1 MADENSLALDDVRCR
16 LKKLLVENLSLEDV
30 TPEEI
35 ADDEILFGEGLGLD
49 SLDAVEIVVILQ
61 RNWGLEVKDMEQ
73 GRKIFYSVETL
84 ANFIVENAE
93 GPQS

>member
-1 MADENSLALDDVRCR
+1 MENEGSFALEDVRR
-16 LKKLLVENLSLEDV
+16 QLKALLVENLCLEDI

-84 ANFIVENAE
+84 ANYIVENAE
-93 GPQS
+93 KTS